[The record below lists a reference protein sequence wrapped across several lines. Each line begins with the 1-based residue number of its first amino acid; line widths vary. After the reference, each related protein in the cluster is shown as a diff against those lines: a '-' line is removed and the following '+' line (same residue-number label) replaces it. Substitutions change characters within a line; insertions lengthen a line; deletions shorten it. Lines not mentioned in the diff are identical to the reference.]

1 MSGYSYLNARS
12 VQIDNVVVTPLSD
25 GDIRLTKVARLQK
38 MGLDLSQ
45 IPTRSFG
52 SRLLDNKILSDL
64 MCGTFPFEM
73 L

>member
-1 MSGYSYLNARS
+1 MYRYSYLNNRS
-12 VQIDNVVVTPLSD
+12 VQIDNVVVTPLSE
-25 GDIRLTKVARLQK
+25 GGIRLTKVSRLQN

-45 IPTRSFG
+45 VPTRSFG

-64 MCGTFPFEM
+64 ACGTFPFER